1 MVFISSALAGPT
13 SRGSRCVPPKP
24 GMIPRL
30 ISGWP
35 KLAENPAR
43 RTSQAIA
50 ISQPP
55 PSASPLTA
63 AIVIIRERSHER
75 NRPCARS
82 SSSRPPASSIFV
94 NALMSA
100 PAQNSAGFGE
110 ATIIARRAALDLG
123 PRRLERLDHGRRER
137 VGGRVV
143 EPQDRDVA
151 AAVELD
157 RRLLVAL
164 LGLRVGVEA
173 LAGLGPEAALGDE
186 PAQDQRRLEVLAPV
200 LLGLLERRQHVVEPA
215 QVGARERARDHAGAH
230 HHPEVDVAH
239 AGDALLEHQA
249 GLDERLQREAIGQ
262 LGVDPQRCS

>member
-1 MVFISSALAGPT
+1 MFISSALAGPT
-13 SRGSRCVPPKP
+13 SRGSRWVPPKP
-24 GMIPRL
+24 GMIPSA

-35 KLAENPAR
+35 NEAENPAM

-63 AIVIIRERSHER
+63 AIVITRERSHER

-110 ATIIARRAALDLG
+110 ATIIARALPSTSPQARSSAA
-123 PRRLERLDHGRRER
+123 DHVRRER

-143 EPQDRDVA
+143 EPQHA
-151 AAVELD
+151 TSP
-157 RRLLVAL
+157 RRSSLT
-164 LGLRVGVEA
+164 
-173 LAGLGPEAALGDE
+173 
-186 PAQDQRRLEVLAPV
+186 
-200 LLGLLERRQHVVEPA
+200 
-215 QVGARERARDHAGAH
+215 GA
-230 HHPEVDVAH
+230 
-239 AGDALLEHQA
+239 
-249 GLDERLQREAIGQ
+249 
-262 LGVDPQRCS
+262 SS